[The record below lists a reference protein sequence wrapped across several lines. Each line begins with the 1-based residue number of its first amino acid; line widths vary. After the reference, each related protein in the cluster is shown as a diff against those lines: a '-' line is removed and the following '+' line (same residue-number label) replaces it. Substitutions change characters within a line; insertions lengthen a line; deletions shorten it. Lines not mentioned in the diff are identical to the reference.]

1 MATFPTCPICTDGT
15 SYRDEDLAAGRCGHV
30 FHYSCLEKWVIQS
43 KTCPTCRNRCTKRDI
58 IKLFFDC
65 SRSDDC
71 NTSNHLTDDPQQL
84 RMQLDKYIAIYEKRD
99 SQYQKILNENQDLE
113 EELSNLKD
121 TLKTTKLAL
130 RDYKKINKDLKEQQ
144 EETLRKLDQA
154 SFVASQSN
162 MLHEKLRRL
171 DGLRSILESNSDEV
185 DKMIKHVGEGPA
197 AIEQLCTYISSL
209 KKEYEKLK
217 ESKKFIKSEKYNLEI
232 ELRKYIKLSENAKSD
247 LEDMKKRF
255 TAASQKLE
263 QYKLE
268 NGVLQKKLKIINN
281 KLRNFKKQDISSMQ
295 KKMLTLHD
303 SPVEIDFLENSVD
316 DEGSSISRTNE
327 LRSANETS
335 SSLRAIANKNG
346 LRFVDAVDMTSAR
359 TRVDIKKKE
368 YKENKTNSADHFS
381 HFEKNA
387 KMLTQ
392 KNDGVVRFG
401 FNGLGGHSKVLHL
414 QKRSDSFPGDSSRS
428 NLNNSSK
435 RLKLSKITNYTLPL
449 SSMTEDDIIL

>member
-1 MATFPTCPICTDGT
+1 M
-15 SYRDEDLAAGRCGHV
+15 SLH
-30 FHYSCLEKWVIQS
+30 LEKWVIQS

-335 SSLRAIANKNG
+335 SSLRAIANKYLSGFPYGFDRNG

-359 TRVDIKKKE
+359 TRVDIKRISIRKCFL
-368 YKENKTNSADHFS
+368 NFLFQRQTLLTLS
-381 HFEKNA
+381 HARRRNTK
-387 KMLTQ
+387 
-392 KNDGVVRFG
+392 VVRFG

-414 QKRSDSFPGDSSRS
+414 VSE
-428 NLNNSSK
+428 N
-435 RLKLSKITNYTLPL
+435 
-449 SSMTEDDIIL
+449 ILA